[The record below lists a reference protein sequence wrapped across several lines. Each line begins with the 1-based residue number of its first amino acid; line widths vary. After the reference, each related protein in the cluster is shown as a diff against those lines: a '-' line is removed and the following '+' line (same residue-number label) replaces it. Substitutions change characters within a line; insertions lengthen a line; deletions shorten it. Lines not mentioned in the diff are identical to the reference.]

1 MTINEDFIFTFD
13 KYFLLAGI
21 FLIAMIILT
30 TVANWK
36 IFIKAGQKGW
46 KSIIPVYNLYIL
58 FQIVNIPGWK
68 KVLLLVPLYNL
79 YLGVKVYI
87 GLARVFEKESTFA
100 IGLIFLAPIFAS
112 ILAFGKCKY
121 IGEILNGPIY
131 VSSEDEDN

>member
-1 MTINEDFIFTFD
+1 MTINEDFIFTFG

-58 FQIVNIPGWK
+58 
-68 KVLLLVPLYNL
+68 YNS
-79 YLGVKVYI
+79 K
-87 GLARVFEKESTFA
+87 
-100 IGLIFLAPIFAS
+100 
-112 ILAFGKCKY
+112 
-121 IGEILNGPIY
+121 
-131 VSSEDEDN
+131 